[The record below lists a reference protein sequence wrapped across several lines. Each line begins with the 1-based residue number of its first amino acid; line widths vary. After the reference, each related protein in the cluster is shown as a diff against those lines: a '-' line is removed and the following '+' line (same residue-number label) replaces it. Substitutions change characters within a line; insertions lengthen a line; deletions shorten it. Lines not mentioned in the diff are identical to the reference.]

1 MIGTKALHDLEKDQP
16 RSLAAQA
23 LQETEGGPVVAPAP
37 VRDRRS
43 GGYTGTFTLPE
54 DRPPAVSATPAPFG
68 GAAAVPGGVQPVKPG
83 DMELT
88 QFGKSFTGGAERM
101 AGAAAGT
108 LAAGIKAGQN
118 APGKWYP
125 DTPQIRKSQQD
136 AARKLDDWAT
146 QRYRHA
152 EQYKREPGSGAW
164 SYIQDV
170 TGQTLPLMM
179 TALGAG
185 MLAGPPAAFLVGAT
199 AEGDAAYRE
208 AKEAGAP
215 DEQAETERMIVG
227 SLNGAIELL
236 QIEGILH
243 LGKAAKPGIRALVDA
258 AKGRAWGKMAA
269 AGGKLAGKQLAHAVG
284 EGLEEALQ
292 EAVGIGAATI
302 HGDRIE
308 VGDLNRII
316 EAAAGGAV
324 AGGILGGAAIM
335 HQDAPGGSVRLP
347 EAQGSTVLPE
357 AVRPSEGQPGAFSTP
372 LEVGLTVPEQVGETA
387 IGPVGQPSG
396 QGGQPAPAG
405 PARPEAAAPQ
415 LGGKAES
422 LYQQFINRFASL
434 EDLSQKAKALGLKV
448 KPGEDPGLRARSYLG
463 VGNKVRSILEDS
475 TYRTTPEGEIEITG
489 EGYKPILD
497 DFDARVGPL
506 ESSAKARA
514 QDLQDYETAQR
525 TIYDLQRPAYE
536 GAQRNIVSPEQ
547 VADAQR
553 SMTALQTKYGPEGMK
568 LFADIAQ
575 RRTAYRGRILHLL
588 VDSGNLSQEQY
599 DRIIA
604 ENPHYVPFDRVLDEA
619 ETSALPKAKK
629 PFTQARSPVRK
640 IKGSQREI
648 ENATESDIKNTYRI
662 MDTAERNTVARS
674 VAKLADSFPGDI
686 SPVHVKMVPIKVQPE
701 EIETVRREFR
711 EKTGPIV
718 EEVRKGATTPET
730 ATTGPMAKLETV
742 VREALMQRGMTEGEA
757 GNYIR
762 KLKQQQ
768 GGPVTSETVEGTIRE
783 AERIVVESEPVEST
797 IFRPSQFMPKGKVIQ
812 YFEQGKP
819 HYIEV
824 SPNLY
829 DAMTGMNEASL
840 GLMTKLMATPANW
853 LRRGATMTPEF
864 IGRNFVRDQWTAM
877 MNSQVGFLPFI
888 DTVRAVGDVL
898 GRSEAYEDWLR
909 SGGSYS
915 GFVELSRPSLRKAVK
930 ALTRPGSHKLLR
942 ALNIISDMQWIS
954 QLLEQ
959 ATRAAVYKRAVRS
972 GQTAVE
978 AGYTSREGTTD
989 FARRGAKTKDINA
1002 TIAFF
1007 NAGIQGLDK
1016 SIRAAKADPVGFT
1029 IKGMATLTLPSLL
1042 LYLRNRKE
1050 DDWDEIPRWQRD
1062 LFWCFKAGDRWWRIP
1077 KPFLYGQIFGSVVER
1092 FAEYVDRQDPRAFDE
1107 LMVSLYDSISPISGD
1122 PAGGLLPTA
1131 LRPIVENATNWNFF
1145 RDRPVVSE
1153 SRSDLLPPQQYN
1165 RFTTETA
1172 KALGQKLN
1180 YSPAKI
1186 ENFVQGYFGGSGQYA
1201 LQAGDKLLNAIR
1213 QAKGEEV
1220 PGKRPADLA
1229 DYPLAKGFVVRPPE
1243 SGQAESIRRFYDEST
1258 DLAAKYA
1265 TWRRLAIEGDAKGAG
1280 ALFEKSPEL
1289 LFATETNRSRDQIT
1303 EFGKEID
1310 RISASKTLS
1319 AAQKR
1324 EMIRRVERDRMEAVQ
1339 QANTEIAQ
1347 LKGDEAAVL
1356 TALQALR
1363 DRSIYKTAGPTIRG
1377 GKEIGRHQPG
1387 DPHPG
1392 LESLVEMVNAEIQ
1405 RRQGVPG
1412 ATRQSKR

>member
-16 RSLAAQA
+16 RSLAAAA
-23 LQETEGGPVVAPAP
+23 LQETEGGSVAAPAP

-43 GGYTGTFTLPE
+43 GGYTGTFTLPQ
-54 DRPPAVSATPAPFG
+54 DRAQPTPAPFG
-68 GAAAVPGGVQPVKPG
+68 GAAAVPGGVRPVKPG

-88 QFGKSFTGGAERM
+88 QFGKSFTGGTDRM

-108 LAAGIKAGQN
+108 LAAGIKAGQK

-125 DTPQIRKSQQD
+125 ETPEIRQSQQE
-136 AARKLDDWAT
+136 AARKLDQWA
-146 QRYRHA
+146 QERYEHA
-152 EQYKREPGSGAW
+152 EKYRREPGSGAW
-164 SYIQDV
+164 SYVQDV
-170 TGQTLPLMM
+170 TGQTLPLML

-208 AKEAGAP
+208 AKAGGAT
-215 DEQAETERMIVG
+215 DQQAETERLIVG
-227 SLNGAIELL
+227 GLNGAIEAL

-243 LGKAAKPGIRALVDA
+243 LGKAARPGIKALVDA
-258 AKGRAWGKMAA
+258 AKQRAWGKVAA
-269 AGGKLAGKQLAHAVG
+269 AGGKLAGRQLAHAAG

-292 EAVGIGAATI
+292 EAVGIGAATV

-308 VGDLNRII
+308 LGDLNRII

-324 AGGILGGAAIM
+324 AGGVLGGASTIV
-335 HQDAPGGSVRLP
+335 QSLQPLQTAPQSSIEAAGRPTMAENGPEGTMGPIPALP
-347 EAQGSTVLPE
+347 APQ
-357 AVRPSEGQPGAFSTP
+357 GQPGALP
-372 LEVGLTVPEQVGETA
+372 VPQEH
-387 IGPVGQPSG
+387 GPVGQPSG
-396 QGGQPAPAG
+396 QGGQPVRTG
-405 PARPEAAAPQ
+405 PAQPGQPVKTAQ
-415 LGGKAES
+415 LGGKGQG

-434 EDLSQKAKALGLKV
+434 EDLSKKAKALGLEV

-475 TYRTTPEGEIEITG
+475 TYRTTPQGEIEITG

-497 DFDARVGPL
+497 DFDAQVGAL
-506 ESSAKARA
+506 EADAKVRA

-525 TIYDLQRPAYE
+525 TILDLQRPAYE
-536 GAQRNIVSPEQ
+536 GAERDIVSPEQ
-547 VADAQR
+547 VAEAQEKLA
-553 SMTALQTKYGPEGMK
+553 ALETKYGPQGMK
-568 LFADIAQ
+568 LFEDISQ
-575 RRTAYRGRILHLL
+575 RRIAYRGRILHLL
-588 VDSGNLSQEQY
+588 VDSGNLSQAQY
-599 DRIIA
+599 DKIIA
-604 ENPHYVPFDRVLDEA
+604 ENPHYVPFDRVLDDIEPGA
-619 ETSALPKAKK
+619 MPKAKK
-629 PFTQARSPVRK
+629 PFTQARSPVKK
-640 IKGSQREI
+640 IKGSALAI

-662 MDTAERNTVARS
+662 MDVAERNTVARS
-674 VAKLADSFPGDI
+674 VAKLADSFPDDI
-686 SPVHVKMVPIKVQPE
+686 SPVHVKMVPIKVHPE

-718 EEVRKGATTPET
+718 EEVRKGGAAPAE
-730 ATTGPMAKLETV
+730 AAAGPMAKLETV
-742 VREALMQRGMTEGEA
+742 VREALMHRGMTEGEA
-757 GNYIR
+757 NTYIR
-762 KLKQQQ
+762 KLRGKQ
-768 GGPVTSETVEGTIRE
+768 GPVTAETIERTIRE
-783 AERIVVESEPVEST
+783 AERIVVEEQPVEST

-812 YFEQGKP
+812 YFDQGKP

-853 LRRGATMTPEF
+853 LRTGATITPEF
-864 IGRNFVRDQWTAM
+864 VLRNLIRDQWTAM
-877 MNSQVGFLPFI
+877 MNSQVGFVPFV
-888 DTVRAVGDVL
+888 DSVRAIADVVGRTD
-898 GRSEAYEDWLR
+898 AYEDWLR

-930 ALTRPGSHKLLR
+930 ELTRPGSWKLLR
-942 ALNIISDMQWIS
+942 SLNIISDMQWIS
-954 QLLEQ
+954 QVMEQ
-959 ATRAAVYKRAVRS
+959 ATRVAVYKKAVRK
-972 GQTAVE
+972 GQSAIE
-978 AGYTSREGTTD
+978 AGFTSREATTD

-1007 NAGIQGLDK
+1007 NANIQGLDK
-1016 SIRAAKADPVGFT
+1016 SIRAAKADPIGFT
-1029 IKGMATLTLPSLL
+1029 VKGLATLAVPSLL

-1062 LFWCFKAGDRWWRIP
+1062 LFWCFKVEDRWFRIP

-1280 ALFEKSPEL
+1280 ALLEKSPEL

-1392 LESLVEMVNAEIQ
+1392 LESLVEMVNAEID
-1405 RRQGVPG
+1405 RRQQAHGI
-1412 ATRQSKR
+1412 ARRARR